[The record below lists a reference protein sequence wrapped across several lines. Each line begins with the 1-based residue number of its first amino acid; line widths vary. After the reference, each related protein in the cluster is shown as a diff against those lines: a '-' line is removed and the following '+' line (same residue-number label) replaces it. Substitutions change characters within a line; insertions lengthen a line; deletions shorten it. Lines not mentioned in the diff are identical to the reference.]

1 MTPKIISF
9 QGENVFFLSI
19 LNLKLEINIGL
30 SVEGCTN
37 FTIFIYIIVMCLY
50 IYILTLQPLLVYYIT
65 SCVCLAMMT
74 SNTLFYKIYFN
85 LVTSSLKIHSHEY
98 FHLFDLPWTFEYKQK
113 FVIFGIKLKCTWI
126 KQCRTG
132 PILFHWLFWTD
143 TNIHFENIIWIISG
157 YKVSFHPLR

>member
-19 LNLKLEINIGL
+19 LDLKLEINIGL

-85 LVTSSLKIHSHEY
+85 LVTSSLNFI
-98 FHLFDLPWTFEYKQK
+98 
-113 FVIFGIKLKCTWI
+113 V
-126 KQCRTG
+126 
-132 PILFHWLFWTD
+132 
-143 TNIHFENIIWIISG
+143 TNIFIFLTYRELLNTNRNWLILGSNLNAHESNNVGLDQYYSTDYFERIPTSIFKNII
-157 YKVSFHPLR
+157 